1 MINDKKPSAISFKKT
16 ALIGALSFFILGL
29 SGCNEDAA
37 NDKYVEDA
45 VETTPKSIE
54 KTEVNTIE
62 NPVEVVEENQ
72 KTELVKPTKS
82 VEENFNPEQNYTN
95 QETNETATGVDRK
108 TNNSLVPDAKKS
120 DVSIEKNGEIITAL
134 RNIYVVD
141 GDTLYGENKMGE
153 QMKIRLTGID
163 APERDQM
170 LGDVSKLSLKDCV
183 DQSPDIRVI
192 VQAKNETDKY
202 ERALGK
208 VMAGD
213 VDCNLWQV
221 GSGMAWFYR
230 QYSSQ
235 LGAGDAAKYE
245 AAEKA
250 AKGMNAG
257 IWMEDMQPAWEYRK
271 K

>member
-1 MINDKKPSAISFKKT
+1 MITNKKPSEISFKKT
-16 ALIGALSFFILGL
+16 ALIGALSFFLLGL
-29 SGCNEDAA
+29 SGCNEDAP
-37 NDKYVEDA
+37 NDNYVEEA
-45 VETTPKSIE
+45 AEPTSKLIE
-54 KTEVNTIE
+54 KTEVAAIE
-62 NPVEVVEENQ
+62 KPVVEVEENQ
-72 KTELVKPTKS
+72 KKAVVKPTKN
-82 VEENFNPEQNYTN
+82 VEEKPVFEQNYTN
-95 QETNETATGVDRK
+95 QGTNETGEGIDRK

-120 DVSIEKNGEIITAL
+120 EVSTEVNGEIITEL

-153 QMKIRLTGID
+153 QMKVRLTGID

-170 LGDVSKLSLKDCV
+170 LGDVSKLSLQDCV
-183 DQSPDIRVI
+183 DQSSDIKVI
-192 VQAKNETDKY
+192 VQSENETDRY
-202 ERALGK
+202 ERSLGK
-208 VMAGD
+208 VMAGN

-235 LGAGDAAKYE
+235 LGAGDAVKYE
-245 AAEKA
+245 AAEKE